1 MRRKRFIAMS
11 DGINEVTGEDWPDPD
26 TDGQVVPFF
35 EKGEHVIT
43 RQMLIDSGVR
53 VESLATN
60 PRDAWIN
67 VAMHMINILKADSDG
82 QLQKFDVVE
91 LDRLVSIM
99 SVCVDCVR
107 DRDFATLQH
116 VLRERGFLQRVSQ

>member
-1 MRRKRFIAMS
+1 MGHKRFVTAP
-11 DGINEVTGEDWPDPD
+11 DGINEVTGEDWPD
-26 TDGQVVPFF
+26 TDGQVVSFF

-67 VAMHMINILKADSDG
+67 VAIRMINVLKTDSDG
-82 QLQKFDVVE
+82 QLQKFDVAE

-99 SVCVDCVR
+99 TVGVDCLR
-107 DRDFATLQH
+107 DRDFPALQH
-116 VLRERGFLQRVSQ
+116 VLRERGFLQRVGQ